1 MTRFHANT
9 KCLPSLR
16 KRKDKEKAYYEN
28 QYGDILDQLKGS
40 MEDSWDNCDEELSLV
55 RKVIG
60 ILDRGKQ
67 PSDNRINRM

>member
-1 MTRFHANT
+1 MLIQNVF
-9 KCLPSLR
+9 LILR
-16 KRKDKEKAYYEN
+16 RRKDKEKACYEN